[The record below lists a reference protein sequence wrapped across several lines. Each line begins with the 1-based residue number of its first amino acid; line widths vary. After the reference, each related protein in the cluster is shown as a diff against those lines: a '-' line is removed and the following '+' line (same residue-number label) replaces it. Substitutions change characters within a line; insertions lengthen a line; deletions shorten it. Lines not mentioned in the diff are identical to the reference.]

1 MTEKQLRRLS
11 RQDLLQ
17 LLLAQSK
24 EVVLQQ
30 KSADELKV
38 LLDQERELT
47 ERLKTR
53 LDEKD
58 ETIEELQ
65 TRLNTRDET
74 MKRLKEEARELAASL
89 ELLRRNLTGNSET
102 RNVEKTA
109 SYYDREETAPLS
121 PAPAL
126 GAEDRLKQLKALLSQ
141 NEAMADMLRK
151 DQE

>member
-30 KSADELKV
+30 KSVDELKV

-74 MKRLKEEARELAASL
+74 MKRLKEEARELAGSL
-89 ELLRRNLTGNSET
+89 ELLRRNLT
-102 RNVEKTA
+102 
-109 SYYDREETAPLS
+109 
-121 PAPAL
+121 
-126 GAEDRLKQLKALLSQ
+126 
-141 NEAMADMLRK
+141 
-151 DQE
+151 

>member
-30 KSADELKV
+30 KSVDELKV

-53 LDEKD
+53 L
-58 ETIEELQ
+58 ELQ